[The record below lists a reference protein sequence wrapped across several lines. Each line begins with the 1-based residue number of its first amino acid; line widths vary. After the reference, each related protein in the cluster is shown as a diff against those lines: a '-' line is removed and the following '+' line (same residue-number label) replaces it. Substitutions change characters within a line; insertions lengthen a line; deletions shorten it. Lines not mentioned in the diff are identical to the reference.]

1 MHHHNYATVN
11 CHYILV
17 LSNGGKIP
25 IHLGTLYQ
33 VTNLKSSTLLVH
45 IRLVNWFSTDWL
57 VVGFN
62 PSEKY
67 DLAVGVMT
75 FPIPNWMESHN
86 PAIFQTT
93 NQIMFTLYKWTIFLC
108 SNHQAD
114 DDSCSLCIPS
124 GNLTVCYW
132 KWPFIVDLP
141 IKNGDFP

>member
-1 MHHHNYATVN
+1 MHHHNYAAVN

-45 IRLVNWFSTDWL
+45 IRLVNWFGTDWL

-67 DLAVGVMT
+67 DFVSWGDD
-75 FPIPNWMESHN
+75 IPNS
-86 PAIFQTT
+86 Q
-93 NQIMFTLYKWTIFLC
+93 L
-108 SNHQAD
+108 
-114 DDSCSLCIPS
+114 
-124 GNLTVCYW
+124 
-132 KWPFIVDLP
+132 
-141 IKNGDFP
+141 NGKS